1 MYYVYMCVFILWIY
15 GFMHTLMKG
24 YLFLFNGLMNRYF
37 DEHRTSDTSTLNFY
51 DLMFR

>member
-1 MYYVYMCVFILWIY
+1 
-15 GFMHTLMKG
+15 MHTLMKLKG